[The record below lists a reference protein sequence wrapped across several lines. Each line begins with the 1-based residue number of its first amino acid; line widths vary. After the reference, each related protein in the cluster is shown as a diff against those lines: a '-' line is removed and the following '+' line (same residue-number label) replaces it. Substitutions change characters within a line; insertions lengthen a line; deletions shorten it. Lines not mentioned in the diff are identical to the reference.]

1 VSADTL
7 VQETIADDFRGRVFA
22 LFDMTN
28 NIGLVAGVTVVAFL
42 APASGI
48 APVLYAGVA
57 ALLLLVIAWYAGSA
71 KRWKLPRP

>member
-1 VSADTL
+1 
-7 VQETIADDFRGRVFA
+7 VQETIPDDYRGRVFA

-48 APVLYAGVA
+48 APVLYFGVA
-57 ALLLLVIAWYAGSA
+57 LVLLLVIGWYARSA
-71 KRWKLPRP
+71 RTWKLPSL